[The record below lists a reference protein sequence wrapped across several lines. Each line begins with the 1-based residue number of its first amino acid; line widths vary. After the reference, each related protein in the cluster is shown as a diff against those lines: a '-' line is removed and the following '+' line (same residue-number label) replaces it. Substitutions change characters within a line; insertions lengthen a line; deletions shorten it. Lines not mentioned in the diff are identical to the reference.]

1 MFYMMVHDHKNEN
14 LIRNFLVGHGQKY
27 VWPVWSW
34 DSKIECISK
43 MNRWNKS
50 LHAGTKSQNLTV
62 DSMIFGCGQ
71 KWLWPFLMRH

>member
-1 MFYMMVHDHKNEN
+1 
-14 LIRNFLVGHGQKY
+14 
-27 VWPVWSW
+27 
-34 DSKIECISK
+34 

-71 KWLWPFLMRH
+71 KWLWPFFNETLRSAVF